1 MLDPLKKFQKEHNN
15 NDNNNNNNNNNNIEG
30 SSQARLKGKNGYFWW
45 PRNKEYLS

>member
-1 MLDPLKKFQKEHNN
+1 MLDPLKKFQKEH
-15 NDNNNNNNNNNNIEG
+15 NNNNNNNIEG

>member
-15 NDNNNNNNNNNNIEG
+15 NDNNNNNNNNIEG

>member
-1 MLDPLKKFQKEHNN
+1 MLDPLKKFQKEH
-15 NDNNNNNNNNNNIEG
+15 NNNNNNNNNIEG